1 MTPLRRRAL
10 VVAGSLGAVLALL
23 LVAEGLLRLLHIGP
37 AVQPNDAEFTER
49 SLRYLEPC
57 YRRSGDSLVE
67 TNTGRPPPQRHA
79 TVRRARTAGVPR
91 LAVVGE
97 SSADM
102 LGQSLEML
110 LQRQPPCGRR
120 YEVLQCAIPGSGLEH
135 LERRFDE
142 VMDLS
147 PDAVVITFGH
157 NLGFLF
163 SADEARLRAR
173 RLRDHSRLLAVLG
186 PSFDGPRASPNAT
199 FAARLPRFEAFLARA
214 AREGRRRHVGVVMT
228 TMAGNLWIPPTSYPD
243 ERAAP
248 VLVDARYTE
257 ATVGPREAAALL
269 DRTETSLARFE
280 RGVLLARAHDPT
292 AARAS
297 LAHAVETDSFASRA
311 TDAVNDAIRRVAARE
326 GALLR
331 DTVRAVEA
339 GAPQGLPG
347 WESFRDNCHLRTP
360 LFDREAIEVFGLAR
374 PAMGLSP
381 TCALTGTSG
390 GSEAGDLTAFFR
402 QLRGFPP
409 EMRVGWYEAGALQI
423 ERRSLDDEASESREV
438 ASLLA
443 ASPAPE
449 ALVAAAEG
457 RWRAGHVDEAR
468 ALNERARG
476 AGSAEAWVQ
485 LGVFHL
491 RQRAPEEARAA
502 WQRALSIDPQ
512 RADALR
518 FMERLGTPSAGP

>member
-1 MTPLRRRAL
+1 VTPARRRAL
-10 VVAGSLGAVLALL
+10 VVAGSLVAVLALL
-23 LVAEGLLRLLHIGP
+23 LAAEGVLRLLGVGR
-37 AVQPNDAEFTER
+37 AAQPNDAEFTER
-49 SLRYLEPC
+49 SLNYLEPC

-67 TNTGRPPPQRHA
+67 TNAGRPPPLRHRS
-79 TVRRARTAGVPR
+79 VRRARTAGVPR
-91 LAVVGE
+91 IAVVGE

-102 LGQSLEML
+102 MGQSLEDL

-173 RLRDHSRLLAVLG
+173 RLRDRSRLLSLLG
-186 PSFDGPRASPNAT
+186 GPIDGTGNSPNAS
-199 FAARLPRFEAFLARA
+199 FASRLPRFEAFLQRA
-214 AREGRRRHVGVVMT
+214 AREARRRRVGVVMT
-228 TMAGNLWIPPTSYPD
+228 TMAGNLWIPPTSYSAD
-243 ERAAP
+243 LAAP
-248 VLVDARYTE
+248 ALFDARYTE
-257 ATVGPREAAALL
+257 AAVGPREAAALL
-269 DRTETSLARFE
+269 EGTDSALGSFE
-280 RGVLLARAHDPT
+280 RGVLLSRANDPA

-297 LAHAVETDSFASRA
+297 LERALERDPFVSRA
-311 TDAVNDAIRRVAARE
+311 TNAVNDTIRRVAARE

-347 WESFRDNCHLRTP
+347 WESFRDNCHLRAA
-360 LFDREAIEVFGLAR
+360 LIDREASEVFALAR
-374 PAMGLSP
+374 PAMGLP
-381 TCALTGTSG
+381 ATCALAATGG
-390 GSEAGDLTAFFR
+390 GSEGSDLTRFFQ

-409 EMRVGWYEAGALQI
+409 EMRAGWYEAGALQV
-423 ERRSLDDEASESREV
+423 ERRSIDDEAGESREV
-438 ASLLA
+438 AALLG
-443 ASPAPE
+443 ASPPPAPE
-449 ALVAAAEG
+449 ALVAVAEG

-468 ALNERARG
+468 AINERAR
-476 AGSAEAWVQ
+476 ATGSAEAWVQ

-491 RQRAPEEARAA
+491 RQRAPDAAREA

-512 RADALR
+512 RADARR
-518 FMERLGTPSAGP
+518 FVERSAGR